1 MKKWAT
7 ERNLNTNIE
16 KYECEALDR
25 THRQFYAELRKG
37 HSGDYETGFPQG
49 KKLA

>member
-7 ERNLNTNIE
+7 ERNLNTNLE
-16 KYECEALDR
+16 KYECEALDQ

-37 HSGDYETGFPQG
+37 HSGDYEIGFPQD